1 MTRRFTVVTGAA
13 GGIGSA
19 IVDVLLARGEG
30 VVAID
35 RRSTGRAESDA
46 FAEVI
51 GDAGDPR
58 ALDDAVRKAA
68 GLGLLTGWVN
78 NAAVFED
85 LWLDARQDGAVSAA
99 ISANLEPAV
108 NGSAAAV
115 RAFLNAGTPGAIVAV
130 SSHQAVRPVRGS
142 IAYATAKAALEGFTR
157 SLAVDYGAD
166 GIRANAVA
174 LGSIRTQRYDDH
186 LSSLPA
192 RERVEF
198 EGAITALQPLGR
210 VGEASEV
217 ATVVA
222 FLLSDEASF
231 VTGAVVPVDG
241 GRAARGA
248 DPEERERPTNPS

>member
-1 MTRRFTVVTGAA
+1 MTRRITVVTGAA

-35 RRSTGRAESDA
+35 RRSTGRAASDA

-58 ALDDAVRKAA
+58 VLDDAVEKAS

-85 LWLDARQDGAVSAA
+85 LWLDADADGAVSAA
-99 ISANLEPAV
+99 ITANLEPAV

-115 RAFLNAGTPGAIVAV
+115 RAFLKAGTRGAIVAV
-130 SSHQAVRPVRGS
+130 SSHQAGRPVRGS
-142 IAYATAKAALEGFTR
+142 LAYATAKAALEGLTR
-157 SLAVDYGAD
+157 SLAVDYGAER
-166 GIRANAVA
+166 IRANAVA
-174 LGSIRTQRYDDH
+174 LGSIRTARYDDH
-186 LSSLPA
+186 LTSLPE
-192 RERVEF
+192 RERSEF
-198 EGAITALQPLGR
+198 EGSIAALQPLGR

-217 ATVVA
+217 AAVVA

-248 DPEERERPTNPS
+248 DPEERERTTTLS